1 MKNMQ
6 DIYARDLDLN
16 LLRVFSVVAE
26 EASVTRAAARLY
38 VTQPAVSAAMRR
50 LTSFVGADL
59 FVRQGRGLVLTT
71 RGAELF
77 AKVRAHLAPLAG
89 ATSAAPFD
97 PRAST
102 ATVRVGLGDTT
113 EAMILPALVTLLR
126 KEASGIRVVG
136 VPVQFRSVEENL
148 LANRVD
154 MAISVADALPRS
166 ILRQR
171 LRTSADARRAF
182 ACVWDPRHAKLP
194 RRPTEK
200 DYFACEHVIVSYAG
214 DVRGIVEDTR
224 RKARKARNVRVSV
237 PALGW
242 VPDIVDGSSLV
253 ATVPTL
259 FAEHIVKTRA
269 HLRMAPVPFPL
280 GGAALELLWTKVT
293 DDDAALR
300 FVREAIA
307 RAV

>member
-1 MKNMQ
+1 MKNIQ
-6 DIYARDLDLN
+6 DVYARDLDLN

-50 LTSFVGADL
+50 LASFVGADL

-71 RGAELF
+71 RGTELF

-89 ATSAAPFD
+89 ATSEAPFD

-113 EAMILPALVTLLR
+113 EAMILPALIALLR

-148 LANRVD
+148 LASKVD

-171 LRTSADARRAF
+171 LRTSPDPRHAF
-182 ACVWDPRHAKLP
+182 ACIWDPRHAKLP

-224 RKARKARNVRVSV
+224 RKSRNVRVSV

-259 FAEHIVKTRA
+259 FAEHVVKTRA
-269 HLRMAPVPFPL
+269 HLRMAPVAFPL
-280 GGAALELLWTKVT
+280 GGAPLELLWTKVT

-300 FVREAIA
+300 FVRDAIV